1 MAQTNGILFISVKGP
16 VSISKLVGSCF
27 TVTLPLPRIF
37 SLHWIGLDL
46 VQVLAYKKGERDE
59 VAGKQ
64 FLPLIV
70 LFGSCT

>member
-1 MAQTNGILFISVKGP
+1 MEFYLFLSKRSSVHFQASGEV
-16 VSISKLVGSCF
+16 VSLQLLFHFLGYS
-27 TVTLPLPRIF
+27 
-37 SLHWIGLDL
+37 SLHWVGLDL

-64 FLPLIV
+64 FLPLIM